1 MSSFYNTLQIGRMA
15 RHRGNGKINETP
27 SIDETEYE
35 DQPRQLRSTNTMD
48 KIFKDFVKVFVA
60 ENEKTRKLIRE
71 ENEETRKL
79 LNELILTIRDTSE
92 QSIASQLD
100 TSTKIACKI
109 EECSNYTLKLLK
121 ETLSCANGNNMKEE
135 ISKAKESIQAEWNKK
150 YKLRNELFWK
160 FHRNQRLEEIY
171 TLELEKEKPNL
182 PRKFLPNFNGTES
195 TEEKEIMDK
204 LAKEKVRTE
213 LKLQAIRYKR
223 QQESIKQI
231 DSDMKNIFELSF
243 HECISKELL
252 NEWANQC
259 KLGELKSQQEFSK
272 KEEWFTKNWM
282 TEKPVNQHNSEKDA
296 NNKERF
302 KRSTHYKTFNRRD
315 LIRNQNNNFRH
326 RNNRSNFNKG
336 FQNNFDTKN
345 HLENENP
352 LRRLRKQPLELQ
364 GDEEHKDIPENI
376 PEDSLVDILAAVH
389 SRTSSTETIIVPETQ
404 QTN

>member
-1 MSSFYNTLQIGRMA
+1 MYRFIGNSFS
-15 RHRGNGKINETP
+15 ETC
-27 SIDETEYE
+27 SFEYSF
-35 DQPRQLRSTNTMD
+35 QLRKFQFQLRSQ
-48 KIFKDFVKVFVA
+48 K
-60 ENEKTRKLIRE
+60 
-71 ENEETRKL
+71 
-79 LNELILTIRDTSE
+79 
-92 QSIASQLD
+92 
-100 TSTKIACKI
+100 
-109 EECSNYTLKLLK
+109 
-121 ETLSCANGNNMKEE
+121 
-135 ISKAKESIQAEWNKK
+135 KK
-150 YKLRNELFWK
+150 YNNISCTMIIKHF
-160 FHRNQRLEEIY
+160 Y
-171 TLELEKEKPNL
+171 
-182 PRKFLPNFNGTES
+182 
-195 TEEKEIMDK
+195 
-204 LAKEKVRTE
+204 VRTE

-243 HECISKELL
+243 NERISKELL

-326 RNNRSNFNKG
+326 RNNRNNFNKG
-336 FQNNFDTKN
+336 FQNNFDRRN

-364 GDEEHKDIPENI
+364 GDEEHEDIPENI

-404 QTN
+404 QTNESFLLQTPSH